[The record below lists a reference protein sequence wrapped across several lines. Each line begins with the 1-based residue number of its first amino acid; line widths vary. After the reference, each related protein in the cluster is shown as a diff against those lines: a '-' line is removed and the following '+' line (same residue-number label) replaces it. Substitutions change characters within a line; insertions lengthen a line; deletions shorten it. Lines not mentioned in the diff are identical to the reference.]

1 MINCE
6 KELILTW
13 SQNCA
18 LSDMTERAAG
28 NNNDPPAIV
37 ASTFQITDTKLYLPV
52 VSLSTENDKK
62 TSEQLNS
69 GIYRIYWINSNYKVE
84 YIQIKDGYSE

>member
-13 SQNCA
+13 SQNRA

-37 ASTFQITDTKLYLPV
+37 APTFQITDTKLYLPV

-84 YIQIKDGYSE
+84 YIQIKDGHSE